1 VTKISARPT
10 AFSLE
15 RIGLKLQALS
25 VVSTDSCLTD
35 ESIFAFVQGQ
45 LPPDAVPTIEEHL
58 SLCQDCR
65 SVVAETAKFFADD
78 DTAEADGP
86 VSGRAA
92 SDAAADARVSGR
104 AAFGASADDQDDD
117 PRVPLGPGT
126 RVSRYMISD
135 VIGVGA
141 AGVVYRAYDPE
152 LKRNIA
158 LKLLRTDHARERGPL
173 KARLLRE
180 AQAMAQLSHPNV
192 VSVYDVGTYGD
203 EIVIVLELVEGQTLA
218 RWLSERPRSWQEI
231 RSAFIEA
238 GRGLAAAHAVQLV
251 HRDFKPANVLV
262 GTDGRVRVTDFG
274 LARPMDL
281 DDDANAPRDARI
293 GEGDAPSD
301 AQGPLS
307 SARSRAPLFSMTATE
322 EGGLAGT
329 PVYMAPEQF
338 RRCRADARS
347 DQFSFCVALYMA
359 LYRRHPFLVG
369 TNKVDSLEQLAD
381 SLTRGAL
388 QVPDRSDVPA
398 ALFQILRRGLEVDP
412 KERFSSMQELLD
424 QLVSEPATPATPRA
438 PRRRPA
444 VVVGVA
450 LAALVGASFLAMSAP
465 SREPAPPPKQA
476 VVLPTS
482 SAPAV
487 EIAAPIEAAPEPA
500 PVATPA
506 LSAVT
511 PQRRSRP
518 AHTQDTKARRP
529 PPPPGRERYVDGLKD
544 PF

>member
-1 VTKISARPT
+1 MNCSARPT
-10 AFSLE
+10 AFFLE
-15 RIGLKLQALS
+15 RIRAKLQALL

-45 LPPDAVPTIEEHL
+45 LPPEAVPTIEEHL

-65 SVVAETAKFFADD
+65 SVVAETAKFFAHDNTVEVD
-78 DTAEADGP
+78 RPSGEA
-86 VSGRAA
+86 RA
-92 SDAAADARVSGR
+92 
-104 AAFGASADDQDDD
+104 
-117 PRVPLGPGT
+117 PLVPGT
-126 RVSRYMISD
+126 RVSRYVISD

-158 LKLLRTDHARERGPL
+158 LKLLRTDHARDLGPL

-218 RWLSERPRSWQEI
+218 RWLGERPRTWQEI
-231 RSAFIEA
+231 RSAFIDA
-238 GRGLAAAHAVQLV
+238 GKGLAAAHAVQLV

-262 GTDGRVRVTDFG
+262 GVDGRVRVTDFG

-281 DDDANAPRDARI
+281 DDETQDLAQTD
-293 GEGDAPSD
+293 S
-301 AQGPLS
+301 QGPAS
-307 SARSRAPLFSMTATE
+307 SPRAARPPLFSLTATE

-338 RRCRADARS
+338 RRHRADARS

-359 LYRRHPFLVG
+359 LYKRHPYLVG
-369 TNKVDSLEQLAD
+369 ATKVYSLEQLAD
-381 SLTRGAL
+381 SVTHGWL
-388 QVPDRSDVPA
+388 QVPEQVDAPA
-398 ALFQILRRGLEVDP
+398 ALFEILRRGLKVDP
-412 KERFSSMQELLD
+412 KERFSSMQELLNKLTSD
-424 QLVSEPATPATPRA
+424 AAIATPAPA
-438 PRRRPA
+438 SRRRKPI
-444 VVVGVA
+444 VVAGVA
-450 LAALVGASFLAMSAP
+450 LLGLLGASVLVMSAP
-465 SREPAPPPKQA
+465 GREPGSNA
-476 VVLPTS
+476 T
-482 SAPAV
+482 
-487 EIAAPIEAAPEPA
+487 PA
-500 PVATPA
+500 PVASSHAAIVADPPASVEPPGPPPLATPA
-506 LSAVT
+506 PTVIAPARHT
-511 PQRRSRP
+511 RP